1 MRIISVTILSE
12 VEAIQKPMRYK
23 GGVFFQQKAPYLEAG
38 KLICLSLNFFSK
50 KRKPPLKD
58 KQYTQEQPEND
69 ENKEPQKSE
78 ESNKQSSPTTD
89 EEQLKQE

>member
-23 GGVFFQQKAPYLEAG
+23 GVFQQKAPYLEAG
-38 KLICLSLNFFSK
+38 KLICLSLNFFK
-50 KRKPPLKD
+50 KKPPLKD